1 MCSLHFRVP
10 HVLPM
15 DEKESEWPLS
25 PGAPSLSM
33 RAQSSW
39 ISGAHQSLLQNRTP
53 LLAVVLYCSYQS
65 MTLSMH
71 SLGFKEIDKSSVGM
85 CLTVTIANCKIADT
99 GREDFV
105 EIAGSSAL
113 VSRSRVR
120 IAKVM

>member
-1 MCSLHFRVP
+1 
-10 HVLPM
+10 M
-15 DEKESEWPLS
+15 DEKDSEWPLS

-39 ISGAHQSLLQNRTP
+39 ISGQISGAHQSLLQNRTP